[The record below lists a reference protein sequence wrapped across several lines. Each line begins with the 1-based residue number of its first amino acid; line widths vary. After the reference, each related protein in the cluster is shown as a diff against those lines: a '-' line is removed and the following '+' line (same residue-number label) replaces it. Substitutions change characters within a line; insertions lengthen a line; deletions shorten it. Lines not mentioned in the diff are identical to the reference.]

1 MAAWYDHASGTVCA
15 ELSSLA
21 DFVLRAGDLISRGGI
36 GIVGR
41 SILSHAR
48 EGTVPAGA
56 YCYRAPGVTVYCTP
70 EAVTLHGQTAEI
82 QIIRSVPYSLTAVR
96 GVELEAG
103 STYALCAAAAVMA
116 QEELMAADVRLIY
129 VKEGSTSTR
138 VFACQTT
145 REEAEETLR
154 SLLERFAPYVA
165 RIAEHERCVKEE
177 LHAMRFPYGNVREGQ
192 KEFMQTVLRA
202 IKSRTRLLAEAPTG
216 IGKTMAALYPALKAL
231 GEGYADKIFCLTSK
245 GTGANSEENALLRLL
260 ASAPHLRAVTI
271 LSRDSTYR
279 TSHCAGRQE
288 GGKCRLTDCPI
299 GGGHNARM
307 NGALLELLSEDGYYS
322 RERIYAAAEKHSLCP
337 YELSLEVSEW
347 CDVILCDYNY
357 LFDRGVYLRRYFE
370 SPDARYV
377 FLIDEAHNLPDRA
390 SAMYSA
396 RLSSSAFADAMSR
409 TSYSPELQSAIPPI
423 LDLFSTLRD
432 RSLEEKRGEQG
443 GVEWGFA
450 LLDEAPK
457 ETEDLLREFI
467 KAANAYFDT
476 GALDPALADLSYE
489 ARRFLTALSYFDKR
503 FAMYAETRGEDTA
516 YRILCLDPS
525 ERLNESLSAGISA
538 ILFSATVSPLDY
550 YADLL
555 GCSRAKTLKLPSV
568 YERDNLCILG
578 FDGVSTRF
586 EDRDRRGFV
595 ALVNIIRTVIAGK
608 KGKYIVYFPS
618 YQYMSA
624 VYEVFAKKYPEIET
638 VVQEKGMSTGARN
651 RFLAQFSD
659 KTKEA
664 LLGFCVL
671 GGIFSEGVD
680 LQGESLIGTIVVGV
694 GFPSISSELNL
705 AKEYFDRTRES
716 GMEYAYIYPGM
727 NKVMQAVGRVIRSE
741 RDRGVAVIID
751 DRFSRPP
758 YTTLLPGHWQGI
770 RYTSNLKSL
779 LSVLR
784 DFWKKGGENS
794 ESSEKN
800 S

>member
-1 MAAWYDHASGTVCA
+1 MAAWYDKISGTVCA
-15 ELSSLA
+15 ELSSLC
-21 DFVLRAGDLISRGGI
+21 DYILRAGDLVARGNV

-41 SILSHAR
+41 HLFSHAR
-48 EGTVPAGA
+48 DRVLPTGDGVYRYIANGITVFCEPD
-56 YCYRAPGVTVYCTP
+56 
-70 EAVTLHGQTAEI
+70 AVTLHGTCAEI
-82 QIIRSVPYSLTAVR
+82 QVLRSVSYSLASVR
-96 GVELEAG
+96 GAELEAG
-103 STYALCAAAAVMA
+103 STYALCVAALVME
-116 QEELMAADVRLIY
+116 QKNLVTADIRLIY
-129 VKEGSTSTR
+129 SKEGSATSR
-138 VFACQTT
+138 VFACQAD
-145 REEAEETLR
+145 RETAFDTLTQ
-154 SLLERFAPYVA
+154 LLTRFAPYA
-165 RIAEHERCVKEE
+165 ALAAEHEKMLAEE
-177 LHAMRFPYGNVREGQ
+177 LRAMRFPYSNVREGQ
-192 KEFMQTVLRA
+192 KEFMQSVLRA
-202 IKSRTRLLAEAPTG
+202 IKSHTRLVAEAPTG
-216 IGKTMAALYPALKAL
+216 IGKTMAALYPAVKAL

-245 GTGANSEENALLRLL
+245 GTNANSEESAVLRLM
-260 ASAPHLRAVTI
+260 ASVPHLRAVTI

-279 TSHCAGRQE
+279 TSYCAGRQE
-288 GGKCRLTDCPI
+288 GGKCRLWDCPI

-307 NGALLELLSEDGYYS
+307 NGAILELLSENGYYT
-322 RERIYAAAEKHSLCP
+322 RDRIYKIAEKHALCP
-337 YELSLEVSEW
+337 YELSLELSEW

-396 RLSSSAFADAMSR
+396 RLTSSAFAEAMSR
-409 TSYSPELQSAIPPI
+409 TADSPELQSAIPPI
-423 LDLFSTLRD
+423 LDLFSSLREL
-432 RSLEEKRGEQG
+432 SLEEKRIEQG
-443 GVEWGFA
+443 NIEWGFA
-450 LLDEAPK
+450 LL
-457 ETEDLLREFI
+457 ETPPHEIENKLKEFI

-476 GALDPALADLSYE
+476 GALDAALSELSYE
-489 ARRFLTALSYFDKR
+489 ARRFLLSLSYYGKR
-503 FAMYAETRGEDTA
+503 FAMYAETRGEETA
-516 YRILCLDPS
+516 CRILCLDPS
-525 ERLNESLSAGISA
+525 ERLDEAMSAGISS
-538 ILFSATVSPLDY
+538 ILFSATISPLDY

-555 GCSRAKTLKLPSV
+555 GCAKAKTLKLDSV

-578 FDGVSTRF
+578 FDGVSTRY
-586 EDRDRRGFV
+586 EDRDRRGYV

-618 YQYMSA
+618 YQYMSE
-624 VYEVFAKKYPEIET
+624 VYWVFAKKYPEIAT
-638 VVQEKGMSTGARN
+638 VVQEKGMTAGARN

-659 KTKEA
+659 KSKEA

-671 GGIFSEGVD
+671 GGSFSEGVD
-680 LQGESLIGTIVVGV
+680 LQGESLIGAIVVGV
-694 GFPSISSELNL
+694 GFPSVSSELNL

-784 DFWKKGGENS
+784 DFWKNGQ
-794 ESSEKN
+794 EK
-800 S
+800 

>member
-1 MAAWYDHASGTVCA
+1 MAAWYDRATGTVCA

-21 DFVLRAGDLISRGGI
+21 SFLLRAGDLSSRGGI

-48 EGTVPAGA
+48 SHTVPTDA
-56 YCYRAPGVTVYCTP
+56 YRFTEQGVTVYCEP
-70 EAVTLHGQTAEI
+70 EAVTLHGDTAEI
-82 QIIRSVPYSLTAVR
+82 QILRSVPYSLSAVR
-96 GVELEAG
+96 GAELEAG
-103 STYALCAAAAVMA
+103 STYALCAAAVVMA
-116 QEELMAADVRLIY
+116 QEDLSFADVRLIY
-129 VKEGSTSTR
+129 TKEASTSTR
-138 VFACQTT
+138 VFACKTD
-145 REEAEETLR
+145 RESAMETL
-154 SLLERFAPYVA
+154 SQLLALFSPYA
-165 RIAEHERCVKEE
+165 EKISEHERCLAEE

-192 KEFMQTVLRA
+192 KEFMQSVLRA
-202 IKSRTRLLAEAPTG
+202 IKSHTRLLAEAPTG

-245 GTGANSEENALLRLL
+245 GTNANSEESAILRLL

-307 NGALLELLSEDGYYS
+307 NQALLELLAEDGYYT
-322 RERIYAAAEKHSLCP
+322 RERIYAAAEKHRLCP
-337 YELSLEVSEW
+337 YELSLDLSEW

-370 SPDARYV
+370 APDARYV

-390 SAMYSA
+390 AAMYSA
-396 RLSSSAFADAMSR
+396 RLSSSAFAEAMGHTAS
-409 TSYSPELQSAIPPI
+409 SPELQGAIPPI
-423 LDLFSTLRD
+423 LDLFSDLRE
-432 RSLEEKRGEQG
+432 RSLAEKRAEQG
-443 GVEWGFA
+443 GMEWGFA

-457 ETEDLLREFI
+457 ETESRLKEFI
-467 KAANAYFDT
+467 KATNAYFDT
-476 GALDPALADLSYE
+476 GALDPELSELSYE
-489 ARRFLTALSYFDKR
+489 ARRFLLAYKYFDKR
-503 FAMYAETRGEDTA
+503 FAMYAETKGEDTA
-516 YRILCLDPS
+516 RRILCLDPS
-525 ERLNESLSAGISA
+525 ERLDESLSAGISA

-555 GCSRAKTLKLPSV
+555 GCAKAKTLKLPSV

-578 FDGVSTRF
+578 FDGVSTRY
-586 EDRDRRGFV
+586 EDRDRRGYV

-638 VVQEKGMSTGARN
+638 VLQEKGMSIGARN
-651 RFLAQFSD
+651 RFLARFTD
-659 KTKEA
+659 KSKEA

-671 GGIFSEGVD
+671 GGSFSEGVD
-680 LQGESLIGTIVVGV
+680 MQGESLIGAIVVGV

-741 RDRGVAVIID
+741 QDRGIAVIID
-751 DRFSRPP
+751 DRFSHPP
-758 YTTLLPGHWQGI
+758 YTTLIPGHWQGI

-784 DFWKKGGENS
+784 DFWKNGGE
-794 ESSEKN
+794 K
-800 S
+800 